1 MSAPAIL
8 EVRELHKI
16 FERSGLPGRSERR
29 VHAVRGVSFSM
40 RRGVTLGIVGE
51 SGSGKSTLARA
62 ILQLDPASEGSVFF
76 DGRDVTGIHG
86 REAAAY
92 RRRVQIVFQ
101 DPNSAL
107 DPRWRVERS
116 IEEALRL
123 RGLPREERSNRVDE
137 LLELVGIAAE
147 RRRDYPHQF
156 SGGQKQRIVIA
167 RALAVEPELIVLD
180 EPVSS
185 LDVSIQAQILNL
197 LQRIKAEF
205 SLSYLFISH
214 DLNLV
219 GYFCDEIGVMRR
231 GELVELAPT
240 ETLLSAPRHEYTKA
254 LFGASPHFEDKRVVT
269 HDFTRRKR

>member
-1 MSAPAIL
+1 MSEAAVL
-8 EVRELHKI
+8 EVRDLHKV
-16 FERSGLPGRSERR
+16 FERSAFPGRSGRR
-29 VHAVRGVSFSM
+29 VHAVRGVSFRM
-40 RRGVTLGIVGE
+40 ERGVTLGIVGE

-62 ILQLDPASEGSVFF
+62 ILQLDPPSEGTVRFNE
-76 DGRDVTGIHG
+76 REVTGIRG
-86 REAAAY
+86 RDARDF
-92 RRRVQIVFQ
+92 RRQVQIVFQ

-107 DPRWRVERS
+107 EPRWRVERS
-116 IEEALRL
+116 IDEALRL
-123 RGLPREERSNRVDE
+123 RGLPREERSNRIDE
-137 LLELVGIAAE
+137 LLELVGLSPD
-147 RRRDYPHQF
+147 RRKDYPHQF

-167 RALAVEPELIVLD
+167 RALAVEPALLVLD

-197 LQRIKAEF
+197 LVRIKEEF

-240 ETLLSAPRHEYTKA
+240 ETLLSAPRHEYTKE
-254 LFGASPHFEDKRVVT
+254 LFGASPRFADKRVVS
-269 HDFTRRKR
+269 HDFLRRKR

>member
-1 MSAPAIL
+1 MSGKPVL

-16 FERSGLPGRSERR
+16 FERSTLLGRSARR
-29 VHAVRGVSFSM
+29 VHAVRGVNFAM
-40 RRGVTLGIVGE
+40 QRGATLGIVGE

-62 ILQLDPASEGSVFF
+62 ILGLDPPSGGTVRFE
-76 DGRDVTGIHG
+76 GRDVTGIRG
-86 REAAAY
+86 RDAREF

-101 DPNSAL
+101 DPNGAL

-116 IEEALRL
+116 IDEALRL
-123 RGLPREERSNRVDE
+123 RGLPREERSKRVDE
-137 LLELVGIAAE
+137 LFELVGLSAE
-147 RRRDYPHQF
+147 RRRDYPHHF

-167 RALAVEPELIVLD
+167 RALAVEPELLILD

-197 LQRIKAEF
+197 LIRIKEEF

-219 GYFCDEIGVMRR
+219 GYFCDLIGVMRR

-240 ETLLSAPRHEYTKA
+240 ETLLSAPRHEYTKE
-254 LFGASPHFEDKRVVT
+254 LFGASPHFADTRVVS
-269 HDFTRRKR
+269 HEFLRRKR